1 MSSAGVWTNFTEY
14 LKSWLVFRPRNCLC
28 RLYQNL
34 KPKNL
39 AFFFFQ
45 VMSTPQ
51 MFTMLH
57 VSIKYFSYAISDQ
70 TCSGTLISYMC
81 IYFFSL
87 VYVFHLLKCIFRK
100 LWLDLTLSTVWMS
113 DRKPV
118 HFSWTRHTNTNIT
131 KTITRNGNNIKM

>member
-39 AFFFFQ
+39 AFFFFFQ

-70 TCSGTLISYMC
+70 TCSGPLISYMC

-100 LWLDLTLSTVWMS
+100 LWLDLTWLYRLYEWVTGNRYTSAEHDTQ
-113 DRKPV
+113 
-118 HFSWTRHTNTNIT
+118 TRTLQ
-131 KTITRNGNNIKM
+131 KQLREMATI